1 MYDLASKDD
10 NFIIKIKSLKSAT
23 IVLILVAIP
32 CLGYGQ
38 TASTPDPNKQAA
50 DQAACQEHAKATSGY
65 DPTNPQ
71 ASESEESPPRQQRAG
86 LRGAARGAAKGAVAG
101 GTLERF
107 GDEDKHD
114 DATEVGA
121 AVGAVAGGAR
131 ARRNAKQQAPP
142 PPPVPAGDSAL
153 YSTSYNDCMA
163 SKGYS
168 VSD

>member
-1 MYDLASKDD
+1 MRRHIFIAIVIVGSLFGASMS
-10 NFIIKIKSLKSAT
+10 I
-23 IVLILVAIP
+23 
-32 CLGYGQ
+32 CQ
-38 TASTPDPNKQAA
+38 TTTTDPNKRAA
-50 DQAACQEHAKATSGY
+50 DQAACQQHAMAFSGY
-65 DPTNPQ
+65 NPAAPEQQ
-71 ASESEESPPRQQRAG
+71 ADSSPPPQRGAG
-86 LRGAARGAAKGAVAG
+86 LRGGARGAAKGAVAG

-142 PPPVPAGDSAL
+142 PAPAGDPAL

-163 SKGYS
+163 SRGYATQ
-168 VSD
+168 

>member
-1 MYDLASKDD
+1 MRRHIFIASV
-10 NFIIKIKSLKSAT
+10 IVGSLFGASMS
-23 IVLILVAIP
+23 I
-32 CLGYGQ
+32 CQ
-38 TASTPDPNKQAA
+38 TTTTDPNKRAA
-50 DQAACQEHAKATSGY
+50 DQAACQQHAMAYSGY
-65 DPTNPQ
+65 NPAAPEQPTD
-71 ASESEESPPRQQRAG
+71 SSPPPQRGAG
-86 LRGAARGAAKGAVAG
+86 LRGGARGAAKGAVAG

-142 PPPVPAGDSAL
+142 PPPAPAGDPAL

-163 SKGYS
+163 SRGYATQ
-168 VSD
+168 

>member
-1 MYDLASKDD
+1 MNLPGRFRNALSIAIIAS
-10 NFIIKIKSLKSAT
+10 LY
-23 IVLILVAIP
+23 VLISPVT
-32 CLGYGQ
+32 GQ
-38 TASTPDPNKQAA
+38 SQSETADPDKLAA
-50 DQAACQEHAKATSGY
+50 DQAACQQHAMAFSGY
-65 DPTNPQ
+65 NPDTPAQ
-71 ASESEESPPRQQRAG
+71 PAASSSPRQPRAG

-142 PPPVPAGDSAL
+142 PAPAPEGDPAL
-153 YSTSYNDCMA
+153 YSTSYNDCMT
-163 SKGYS
+163 SRGYPTQ
-168 VSD
+168 